1 MTTTPTNEASCLVF
15 EPPSTKACP
24 RATRGCEK
32 ARDANALHRLQGN
45 LHLEGAITLNYDK
58 IKVVVDLDLATY
70 KGTGKAVPL
79 SDEQYAAFSV

>member
-1 MTTTPTNEASCLVF
+1 MLRLGYGHILF
-15 EPPSTKACP
+15 EKTGTELNVRLAED
-24 RATRGCEK
+24 ATRM
-32 ARDANALHRLQGN
+32 DANALHRLQGN